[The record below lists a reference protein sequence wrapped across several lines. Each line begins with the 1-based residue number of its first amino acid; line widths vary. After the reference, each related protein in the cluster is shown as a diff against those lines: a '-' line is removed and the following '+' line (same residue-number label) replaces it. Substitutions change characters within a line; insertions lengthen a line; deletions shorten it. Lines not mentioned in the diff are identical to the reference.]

1 MIIKMA
7 SPNVNKRPHFE
18 PTKQTV
24 KKNDTWIQRKSFE
37 SRFLHIQP
45 QEGTGGSDGESFIN
59 NFDTNHY
66 PMELQGT
73 RAHLLQAVQWAA
85 EQMHSTFCPGLYVD
99 WAWAQD
105 APNSDRSPRDLQAFP
120 PDTLRSLHSPF
131 LSQAVAS
138 CWPPSSCTFL
148 APLLLLWPPSVFGN
162 VTLY

>member
-24 KKNDTWIQRKSFE
+24 KKNDTWIRRKSFE

-105 APNSDRSPRDLQAFP
+105 APNSDWSPRP
-120 PDTLRSLHSPF
+120 PRPASIPSKHSKIFTLLFCPR
-131 LSQAVAS
+131 Q
-138 CWPPSSCTFL
+138 WPHAGHHLPVHF
-148 APLLLLWPPSVFGN
+148 WPRYYGHPQYSGA
-162 VTLY
+162 